1 MDAVKRCDGMSRR
14 DFIRVGGLAA
24 LGLGLGDFF
33 HLQRAFAVGARSP
46 RRNTQAKT
54 PYAAKAKSCILI
66 WLDGGPSHLE
76 TFDPKPDAPQEVRGP
91 LSTIATNLT
100 GVRISECMEQTAKI
114 MDKIAVIRSMTSPLG
129 EHSLGTQ
136 YLMTGYKPT
145 PALEYPTFGATV
157 AYVRSQNSKN
167 ASEDALTALPPNIAV
182 PNFTGQVSGNGYLP
196 SATLPFSVAR
206 NANKDDF
213 RETHGGFKVRD
224 LDFYQGIDMDR
235 LSRRRQFV
243 NALNEFSSAKDAG
256 MPTVSDPELERAYNL
271 ITSPE
276 AKGAFN
282 FSDEPQEVLNRY
294 GTGGVNRI
302 GQSCLL
308 ARRLVERG
316 VPFVTVNHTGWDTH
330 NDIFQLKERYPTD
343 RNAHLPSLDRAL
355 SALIHDLSE
364 RGLLDETLVVV
375 MGEFG
380 RTPKINSQG
389 GRDHWPNVFSVM
401 LAGGG
406 VQGGQIVGSSDA
418 LGEFPKERPV
428 TPSDLAATIYT
439 LLGIDP
445 SLELHTSDGRPV
457 RVAPDGAN
465 VVSEL
470 IA

>member
-1 MDAVKRCDGMSRR
+1 MNAVKRCDGISRR
-14 DFIRVGGLAA
+14 DFLRVSGLAA
-24 LGLGLGDFF
+24 FGLGLGDFF
-33 HLQRAFAVGARSP
+33 HLQRSFAGNSP
-46 RRNTQAKT
+46 LT
-54 PYAAKAKSCILI
+54 AKAKSCILI

-91 LSTIATNLT
+91 LKTIPTNVA
-100 GVRISECMEQTAKI
+100 GVRISECLEQTAGI

-129 EHSLGTQ
+129 EHNLGTQ

-157 AYVRSQNSKN
+157 AYIRSQNNQST
-167 ASEDALTALPPNIAV
+167 SGDALSALPPNIAV

-196 SATLPFSVAR
+196 NATRPFSVGG
-206 NANKDDF
+206 NPNKKDF
-213 RETHGGFKVRD
+213 ESKRGGFKVRD
-224 LDFYQGIDMDR
+224 LDFYQGIDITR

-256 MPTVSDPELERAYNL
+256 ASTVSDPELERAYNL

-276 AKGAFN
+276 AKAAFSL
-282 FSDEPQEVLNRY
+282 SDEPQEVRQRY
-294 GTGGVNRI
+294 GIGGVNGI
-302 GQSCLL
+302 GLSCLL

-330 NDIFQLKERYPTD
+330 QDIFKLKERYPTD

-355 SALIHDLSE
+355 SALIQDLTD
-364 RGLLDETLVVV
+364 RRMLNETLVVV

-380 RTPKINSQG
+380 RTPKINSQA
-389 GRDHWPNVFSVM
+389 GRDHWSNVFSVM

-428 TPSDLAATIYT
+428 TPSDLAATIYM
-439 LLGIDP
+439 LLGINP
-445 SLELHTSDGRPV
+445 NLELHTNDGRPV
-457 RVAPDGAN
+457 RVAPDGAK

-470 IA
+470 IV

>member
-1 MDAVKRCDGMSRR
+1 MKSTQRCDGMNRR
-14 DFIRVGGLAA
+14 DFLRVGGLTA

-33 HLQRAFAVGARSP
+33 HLQRAFASS
-46 RRNTQAKT
+46 NTLT
-54 PYAAKAKSCILI
+54 AKAKSCILI

-91 LSTIATNLT
+91 LKTIPTNVT
-100 GVRISECMEQTAKI
+100 GVRISECLERTAGI
-114 MDKIAVIRSMTSPLG
+114 MDKIAIIRSMTSPLG

-145 PALEYPTFGATV
+145 PALEYPTFGATLT
-157 AYVRSQNSKN
+157 YIRSQSRKESSGN
-167 ASEDALTALPPNIAV
+167 AIENAAASTALPPNIAV
-182 PNFTGQVSGNGYLP
+182 PNFTSQVSGNGYLP
-196 SATLPFSVAR
+196 SATRPFSV
-206 NANKDDF
+206 
-213 RETHGGFKVRD
+213 GGDPKRPDFKVRD
-224 LDFYQGIDMDR
+224 LDFYEGIDLHR
-235 LSRRRQFV
+235 VSRRKQFV
-243 NALNEFSSAKDAG
+243 NALNEFSTAKDAG
-256 MPTVSDPELERAYNL
+256 ATTVSDPELERAYNL

-276 AKGAFN
+276 AKAAFTL
-282 FSDEPQEVLNRY
+282 SEEPQEVRQRY
-294 GTGGVNRI
+294 GTGGVNGI

-330 NDIFQLKERYPTD
+330 QDIFTLKERYPTD

-355 SALIHDLSE
+355 SALIQDLID
-364 RGLLDETLVVV
+364 RRMLDETLVVV

-406 VQGGQIVGSSDA
+406 VQGGQIIGSSDA

-428 TPSDLAATIYT
+428 TPSDLSATIYT
-439 LLGIDP
+439 LLGIAP
-445 SLELHTSDGRPV
+445 SFELHTSDGRPV
-457 RVAPDGAN
+457 RVAPDGAK

-470 IA
+470 LA

>member
-1 MDAVKRCDGMSRR
+1 MNATKRCDGVSRR
-14 DFIRVGGLAA
+14 DFLRIGGLAA

-33 HLQRAFAVGARSP
+33 HLQRAFAG
-46 RRNTQAKT
+46 NNILT
-54 PYAAKAKSCILI
+54 AKAKSCILI

-91 LSTIATNLT
+91 LKTIPTNLT
-100 GVRISECMEQTAKI
+100 GVRISECLERTAGI

-145 PALEYPTFGATV
+145 PALEYPTFGATL
-157 AYVRSQNSKN
+157 AYIRAQGSKESPNN
-167 ASEDALTALPPNIAV
+167 ASEAADGKPAVSTALPPNIAV
-182 PNFTGQVSGNGYLP
+182 PNFTREVSGNGYLP
-196 SATLPFSVAR
+196 SATRPFAV
-206 NANKDDF
+206 
-213 RETHGGFKVRD
+213 GGDPKRPDFKVRD
-224 LDFYQGIDMDR
+224 LDFYEGIDLQR
-235 LSRRRQFV
+235 VSRRRQFV
-243 NALNEFSSAKDAG
+243 NVLNEFSRAKDAG
-256 MPTVSDPELERAYNL
+256 ATMVSDPELERAYNL
-271 ITSPE
+271 ITSSE
-276 AKGAFN
+276 AKAAFTL
-282 FSDEPQEVLNRY
+282 SEEPQEVRQRY
-294 GTGGVNRI
+294 GTDGVNGI

-330 NDIFQLKERYPTD
+330 QDIFTLKERYPTD

-355 SALIHDLSE
+355 SALIQDLTD
-364 RGLLDETLVVV
+364 RRMLDETLVVV

-406 VQGGQIVGSSDA
+406 VQGGQVVGSSDA

-428 TPSDLAATIYT
+428 TPSDLSATIYT

-445 SLELHTSDGRPV
+445 SFELHTSDGRPV
-457 RVAPDGAN
+457 RVAPDGAK

-470 IA
+470 LA